1 MYIVFPKFVYY
12 VVLQTRHESGMSR
25 IPFNMPQYSNQVAP
39 VPMKCWMNCIEVQQ
53 LSQQLQPQLTVVA
66 QVYKDR
72 QSLNEALKMT
82 PMNAAG
88 NLIILKHKL
97 SHDIEVS
104 DSAIH
109 SVPLFTIMKS
119 NALAFC
125 SLFEQNPN
133 PTMNE
138 GPIVHISPEYGSE

>member
-1 MYIVFPKFVYY
+1 
-12 VVLQTRHESGMSR
+12 MSM
-25 IPFNMPQYSNQVAP
+25 IPFNVPQYSKQVTP

-53 LSQQLQPQLTVVA
+53 LSQQPHIQPQLTVVA

-72 QSLNEALKMT
+72 QSLNEALKSIPT
-82 PMNAAG
+82 NAAG
-88 NLIILKHKL
+88 NLLILKHKL

-104 DSAIH
+104 DTAIH
-109 SVPLFTIMKS
+109 SVPLFTIMKG

-133 PTMNE
+133 TAMNE
-138 GPIVHISPEYGSE
+138 GPIVYISPEYGSE